1 MLIRGY
7 FLVLL
12 DFFYFLKAIESAA
25 VDAGTF
31 LGRDVPGIG
40 AGEVARP
47 ERPGPAL
54 VRANWVNNTFF
65 AAFNFPQEHTISGAR
80 LLNNCRAKADA
91 FQAISPKLSGRGF
104 EEICNDFNFRSSHP
118 DITLARPRAAV
129 AALHTFKMQT
139 GNIPRSFTFL
149 VRHRFT
155 RLKLT
160 TNEYESTQIQK

>member
-12 DFFYFLKAIESAA
+12 DFFYFLKAVESAA

-54 VRANWVNNTFF
+54 VRANGVNNTFF